1 MPRRAPRAFEL
12 YAIFRACGRVHRLL
26 DMREFWIDASANT
39 SMNKLSHNSCSP
51 TVDST
56 IFQSTFTP
64 QTIRQN
70 ASRDEQQQVQISRRQ
85 GRQPAGRGRQES
97 TRPGSQ
103 GRCLQGGDEKV
114 TTLVLS
120 GVAVNKLEHDVG
132 RLAASARQTLA
143 FVPTLYR
150 R

>member
-1 MPRRAPRAFEL
+1 MSS

-39 SMNKLSHNSCSP
+39 SLNKLSHNSCSP

-85 GRQPAGRGRQES
+85 GRQPAGRGRKES

-114 TTLVLS
+114 TKLALRGGGKHAGARRWTVRSIRTADSCFLS
-120 GVAVNKLEHDVG
+120 NIV
-132 RLAASARQTLA
+132 
-143 FVPTLYR
+143 
-150 R
+150 